1 MVLTTVA
8 LTVALFFVGCNR
20 KVVYNRYEHTP
31 VSGWERNDTLFFDIP
46 PVERSQVVYEELG
59 LRINSLYPFCDLC
72 LIVEQT
78 TMPMGFIRRDT
89 ITCSLMDRE
98 GNVKGSGISYYQY
111 NMRIADLS
119 LNKGDSLH
127 IGIRHNMKREILP
140 GIADVGLLLRAY
152 N

>member
-1 MVLTTVA
+1 MMV
-8 LTVALFFVGCNR
+8 LTVALLFSGCNR
-20 KVVYNRYEHTP
+20 KVVYNQYAHTP
-31 VSGWERNDTLFFDIP
+31 IAGWERNDTLYFDVP
-46 PVERSQVVYEELG
+46 PSARSQVVYEELG
-59 LRINSLYPFCDLC
+59 LRINSLYPFRDLF

-78 TMPMGFIRRDT
+78 TLPSGVVRRDT
-89 ITCSLMDRE
+89 VSCSLIDRE
-98 GNVKGSGISYYQY
+98 GRIKGSGISYYQY